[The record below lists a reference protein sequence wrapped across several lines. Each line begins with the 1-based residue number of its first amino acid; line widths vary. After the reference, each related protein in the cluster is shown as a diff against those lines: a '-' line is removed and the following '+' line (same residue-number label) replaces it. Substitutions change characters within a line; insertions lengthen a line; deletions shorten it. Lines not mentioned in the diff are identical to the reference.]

1 MECLVRDMSVVEYD
15 PSWPKLCEV
24 EIAGLRA
31 ALGDEIVRAHHIG
44 STSVPGLAAKPVI
57 DMLLVVGDVDE
68 ADGKNDEM
76 AALGYEAKGEFG
88 IPGRRYFTKGRNDAR
103 TFHLHAYGVGHPAV
117 KQHLDFR
124 DYLIAHPDEATVYGE
139 LKKELAG
146 RYRDDIQEYMAGKDP
161 WIKEVL
167 ARAQSWR

>member
-1 MECLVRDMSVVEYD
+1 MTFMCNIVVVPHDPAWAGGFAQESTALSEVFASCLV
-15 PSWPKLCEV
+15 
-24 EIAGLRA
+24 GL
-31 ALGDEIVRAHHIG
+31 HHIG

-146 RYRDDIQEYMAGKDP
+146 RYRDAIQEYMAGKDP